1 MDAPAAGDLT
11 QCAGP
16 RGACTGQN
24 FKVGGEARSPD
35 AVYNEHTRSLS
46 PEHHMSDFITA
57 QDIINLSK
65 CRRIVYLDRH
75 GDPALRVEPS
85 EYELWLMEQGIEF
98 EDRKSTRLNSSH
110 VKISY

>member
-1 MDAPAAGDLT
+1 
-11 QCAGP
+11 
-16 RGACTGQN
+16 
-24 FKVGGEARSPD
+24 
-35 AVYNEHTRSLS
+35 
-46 PEHHMSDFITA
+46 MSDFITA

-98 EDRKSTRLNSSH
+98 EQQAIADYDLYVVHAPEDPQAAFGATPS
-110 VKISY
+110 